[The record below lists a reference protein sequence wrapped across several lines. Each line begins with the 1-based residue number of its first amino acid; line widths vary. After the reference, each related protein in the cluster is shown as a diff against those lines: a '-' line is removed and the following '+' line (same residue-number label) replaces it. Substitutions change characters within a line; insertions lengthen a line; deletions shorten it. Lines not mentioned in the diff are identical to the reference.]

1 MKIWKSVLEARKEI
15 TKTKS
20 GSVVT
25 IGNFDGVHR
34 GHQAIMRRTMQ
45 LAGENR
51 RMAVAV
57 TFTNHTE
64 SLLEE
69 RPLLLNTPSIRR
81 ELLLK
86 QGLDALLEVEFDR
99 KFAGLDPELFF
110 KTWLVDGLHAK
121 AVVVGYDFRFGKNGL
136 GDYKLLQHLGAA
148 GEMVIERIPPLKENG
163 AVISS
168 SKIRQLLI
176 EGNVELANV
185 MLGYSFVIEG
195 EVVTGEQRGRKL
207 GFPTANIRLEPEFLL
222 PCFGVYLVK
231 LLTGSRSYC
240 GLANVG
246 IKPTFGTVSPLVEVY
261 LFDVEVDLYH
271 QIARVEFLKFIR
283 PENRFSGPEA
293 LKAQIAVDVKTAKGY
308 LGIDYETP
316 LTY

>member
-1 MKIWKSVLEARKEI
+1 MKVWKSVLQARKELNQA
-15 TKTKS
+15 KS
-20 GSVVT
+20 GAVVT

-34 GHQAIMRRTMQ
+34 GHQAIMKRTLQ
-45 LAGENR
+45 LAGENQSL
-51 RMAVAV
+51 AVAV
-57 TFTNHTE
+57 TFINHTE
-64 SLLEE
+64 SLLGE

-86 QGLDALLEVEFDR
+86 QGLEALLEVEFDR

-110 KTWLVDGLHAK
+110 KTWLVDALHAK
-121 AVVVGYDFRFGKNGL
+121 AVVGYDFRFGRNGL
-136 GDYKLLQHLGAA
+136 GDFKLLQQLGAT
-148 GEMVIERIPPLKENG
+148 GGIVIERIPPLKENG

-176 EGNVELANV
+176 EGDVELANV

-207 GFPTANIRLEPEFLL
+207 GFPTANIHLDPEFLL
-222 PCFGVYLVK
+222 PCYGVYLVK
-231 LLTGSRSYC
+231 LLTEGRSYY

-246 IKPTFGTVSPLVEVY
+246 IKPTFGTGTPLVEVY

-271 QIARVEFLKFIR
+271 KMARVEFLKFIR

-293 LKAQIAVDVKTAKGY
+293 LKAQIALDVKTAKGF
-308 LGIDYETP
+308 LGIDYENP
-316 LTY
+316 III